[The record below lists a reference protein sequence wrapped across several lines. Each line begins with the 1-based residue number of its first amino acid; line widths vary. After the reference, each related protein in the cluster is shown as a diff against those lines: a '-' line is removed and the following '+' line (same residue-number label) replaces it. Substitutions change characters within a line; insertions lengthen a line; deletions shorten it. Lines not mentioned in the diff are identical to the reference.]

1 MASFYLFRVRLHS
14 AFLQPSTSVC
24 ITFPETFKRG
34 VCPRVSLPWLPGSV
48 SGLLCHLH
56 DSALSQRA
64 GRKVSAAGQKVI
76 AGGRSVSSCSVC
88 GSRETVCCLLS
99 RPLLLI
105 RFAIWGIVSQTV
117 AMLPESSSNPWD
129 LPTGHL
135 PHP

>member
-1 MASFYLFRVRLHS
+1 MASFYLFWVRLHS

-24 ITFPETFKRG
+24 ITFPETFERG
-34 VCPRVSLPWLPGSV
+34 ICPRVSLPWLPGSV

-64 GRKVSAAGQKVI
+64 GRKVSA
-76 AGGRSVSSCSVC
+76 GGHSVSSRSVC